1 MSIMKAFKLE
11 NEPKIESGFKTPDH
25 YFDQFSEKVLQQLP
39 DSEPKAISIFHRRK
53 TVIMMVAAL
62 LIIALM
68 IPFYTGISTNSK
80 ELDRTTLENYL
91 AYQSNLNQYDLISEL
106 ETEDITKMQPVS
118 TPEDKVIEDIL
129 TTNSDVEQLLFE

>member
-11 NEPKIESGFKTPDH
+11 DEPKIESGFKTPDH
-25 YFDQFSEKVLQQLP
+25 YFDHLSAKVLEQLP
-39 DSEPKAISIFHRRK
+39 ENEPKVISIFQKRK

-62 LIIALM
+62 LILALM
-68 IPFYTGISTNSK
+68 IPIYTTISTNSK
-80 ELDRTTLENYL
+80 ELDETTLENYL

-118 TPEDKVIEDIL
+118 SPEDKVIEDIL

>member
-25 YFDQFSEKVLQQLP
+25 YFDHFSAKVLQQLP
-39 DSEPKAISIFHRRK
+39 ENEPKVISLFQKRK

-62 LIIALM
+62 LILALM
-68 IPFYTGISTNSK
+68 IPIYTTISTNSK
-80 ELDRTTLENYL
+80 ELDETTLENYL
-91 AYQSNLNQYDLISEL
+91 AYQSNLNQYDLIREL

-118 TPEDKVIEDIL
+118 SPEDKVIEDIL

>member
-25 YFDQFSEKVLQQLP
+25 YFDHLSAKVLEQLP
-39 DSEPKAISIFHRRK
+39 ENEPKVISLFQKRK
-53 TVIMMVAAL
+53 TVIMMVAAI
-62 LIIALM
+62 LILALM
-68 IPFYTGISTNSK
+68 IPIYTTISTNSK
-80 ELDRTTLENYL
+80 ELDETTLENYL

-118 TPEDKVIEDIL
+118 SPEDKVIEDIL

>member
-1 MSIMKAFKLE
+1 MKAFKLE

-25 YFDQFSEKVLQQLP
+25 YFDHLSAKVLEQLP
-39 DSEPKAISIFHRRK
+39 KNEPKVISIFQKRK
-53 TVIMMVAAL
+53 KVIMMVAAV
-62 LIIALM
+62 LILALM
-68 IPFYTGISTNSK
+68 IPFYTSISTNSK
-80 ELDRTTLENYL
+80 ELDETTLENYL

>member
-1 MSIMKAFKLE
+1 MSIMKEFKLE

-25 YFDQFSEKVLQQLP
+25 YFDHFSAKVLEQLP
-39 DSEPKAISIFHRRK
+39 KNEPKVISIFEKRR
-53 TVIMMVAAL
+53 TVIMMVAVL
-62 LIIALM
+62 LILALM
-68 IPFYTGISTNSK
+68 IPIYTSIPTNSK
-80 ELDRTTLENYL
+80 ELDETTLENYL

-118 TPEDKVIEDIL
+118 SPEDKVIEDIL

>member
-25 YFDQFSEKVLQQLP
+25 YFDHFSAKVLEQLP
-39 DSEPKAISIFHRRK
+39 ENEPKVISIFQKRK

-62 LIIALM
+62 LILALM
-68 IPFYTGISTNSK
+68 IPIYTGISTNSK
-80 ELDRTTLENYL
+80 ELDETTLENYL

-118 TPEDKVIEDIL
+118 SPEDKVIEDIL

>member
-1 MSIMKAFKLE
+1 MKEFKLE

-25 YFDQFSEKVLQQLP
+25 YFDHLSAKVLEQL
-39 DSEPKAISIFHRRK
+39 SKNEPKVIPIFQKRK

-62 LIIALM
+62 LILALM
-68 IPFYTGISTNSK
+68 IPIYTSISTNSK
-80 ELDRTTLENYL
+80 ELDETTLENYL

>member
-1 MSIMKAFKLE
+1 MKAFKLE

-25 YFDQFSEKVLQQLP
+25 YFDHLSAKVLEQLP
-39 DSEPKAISIFHRRK
+39 ENEPKVISLFQKRK
-53 TVIMMVAAL
+53 TVIMMVAAI
-62 LIIALM
+62 LILALM
-68 IPFYTGISTNSK
+68 IPIYTTISTNSK
-80 ELDRTTLENYL
+80 ELDETTLENYL

-118 TPEDKVIEDIL
+118 SPEDKVIEDIL

>member
-11 NEPKIESGFKTPDH
+11 NEPKIAPGFKTPDH
-25 YFDQFSEKVLQQLP
+25 YFDDFSAKVLQQLP
-39 DSEPKAISIFHRRK
+39 KNEPKVISLFQKRK

-62 LIIALM
+62 LILALM
-68 IPFYTGISTNSK
+68 IPIYTGISTNSK
-80 ELDRTTLENYL
+80 ELDETTLENYL

>member
-1 MSIMKAFKLE
+1 MKEFKLE

-25 YFDQFSEKVLQQLP
+25 YFDHLSAKVLEQLP
-39 DSEPKAISIFHRRK
+39 KNEPKVISIFQKRK

-62 LIIALM
+62 LILALM
-68 IPFYTGISTNSK
+68 IPIYTGISTNSK
-80 ELDRTTLENYL
+80 ELDETTLENYL

>member
-1 MSIMKAFKLE
+1 MKAFKLE

-25 YFDQFSEKVLQQLP
+25 YFDHLSAKVLEQLP
-39 DSEPKAISIFHRRK
+39 KNEPKVISIFQKRRM
-53 TVIMMVAAL
+53 VIMMVAAL
-62 LIIALM
+62 LILALM
-68 IPFYTGISTNSK
+68 IPIYTSISTNSK
-80 ELDRTTLENYL
+80 ELDETTLENYL